1 MLCFVT
7 FYHMNL
13 ANFLRKATKRER
25 ADVAVVCNDSV
36 GYLYQLAGGH
46 RHASP
51 SMAIKLEASTRW
63 VAERSDGRLRPVPRE
78 TLVRNPDIFDP
89 EASSKLEFPG

>member
-1 MLCFVT
+1 VKLID
-7 FYHMNL
+7 
-13 ANFLRKATKRER
+13 FLRSATKRER

-51 SMAIKLEASTRW
+51 MMAMRLEASTRR
-63 VAERSDGRLRPVPRE
+63 VAAGTHGRLAVVPRE
-78 TLVRNPDIFDP
+78 TLVRHPEIFDP
-89 EASSKLEFPG
+89 RAALDPERPE